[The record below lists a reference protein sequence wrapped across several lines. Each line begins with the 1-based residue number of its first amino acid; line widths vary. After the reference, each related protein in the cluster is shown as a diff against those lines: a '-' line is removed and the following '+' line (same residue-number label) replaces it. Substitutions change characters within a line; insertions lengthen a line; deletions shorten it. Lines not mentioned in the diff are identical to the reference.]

1 MPVVIDLPPVVG
13 DPAGMRTLAA
23 ALRSDAGMTAV
34 VSADV
39 ASVVEGLEFYGP
51 AADRLEE
58 TVRLSARDGGR
69 VADRLLSLAALLDR
83 AAADVER
90 EQRERERLL
99 ERLREEA
106 IRAQTQAGL

>member
-1 MPVVIDLPPVVG
+1 M
-13 DPAGMRTLAA
+13 
-23 ALRSDAGMTAV
+23 
-34 VSADV
+34 
-39 ASVVEGLEFYGP
+39 EGLAFYGP

-58 TVRLSARDGGR
+58 TVRVSARDGGR

-99 ERLREEA
+99 ERLRDEA
-106 IRAQTQAGL
+106 IRAQTKAGL